1 MTGTKDKPLMRSL
14 GEFFGHI
21 IRGIRTDPAKPRTTV
36 VKKEI
41 KEEDRG
47 DVILR
52 RTTIEEIEVKSLAQQ
67 KGNKTAGDDP
77 YESAPDQPER

>member
-52 RTTIEEIEVKSLAQQ
+52 RTTIEEIEVKRLAQQ
-67 KGNKTAGDDP
+67 QGNETAGDDC
-77 YESAPDQPER
+77 YEPGADPQER

>member
-1 MTGTKDKPLMRSL
+1 MRSL

-21 IRGIRTDPAKPRTTV
+21 IRGIKTDPAKPRTTV
-36 VKKEI
+36 LKKEI

-52 RTTIEEIEVKSLAQQ
+52 RTTIEEIEVKRLAQQ
-67 KGNKTAGDDP
+67 QPNETAGDDRCDP
-77 YESAPDQPER
+77 GAEPQER

>member
-1 MTGTKDKPLMRSL
+1 MAASKNKPLMRSL

-21 IRGIRTDPAKPRTTV
+21 IKGIKTDPAKPRTTV
-36 VKKEI
+36 LKKEI

-52 RTTIEEIEVKSLAQQ
+52 RTTVEEIEVKKLPQQ
-67 KGNKTAGDDP
+67 NNDDSAGNTRPGV
-77 YESAPDQPER
+77 SERDSD